1 MGLSR
6 NPCRFCVLAYE
17 YNGRHI
23 PSFTNVE
30 CQTCKNKEDHRAYL
44 ESKRMF
50 TPEKPITTMEELL
63 KQTWVIW
70 HGSTKHIEMFRSMP
84 VRTVEMF
91 LNNGAF
97 RKAIRK
103 ENDNA

>member
-1 MGLSR
+1 MNLSR
-6 NPCRFCVLAYE
+6 NPCRYCVAAIE
-17 YNGRHI
+17 YKGRHS
-23 PSFTNVE
+23 PSFTIE
-30 CQTCKNKEDHRAYL
+30 CQTCKNWQEHKDYL
-44 ESKRMF
+44 DSKRKF
-50 TPEKPITTMEELL
+50 TPGDSITTWSELF

-91 LNNGAF
+91 LKNGAF

-103 ENDNA
+103 ENKHG